1 MRIYI
6 EGYEYYEDFNSTFI
20 TETLSLIDNGQR
32 FVMIENRTE
41 PGVPT
46 PLTRYIHPNHQ
57 SSCTLET
64 DDNGDVI
71 TYEEYHPFGTTSY
84 QATNPAINA
93 AAKRYRYTGM
103 ERDEETGLNYH
114 KARYYIPWLGR
125 WLNPDPIGIGDGVN
139 VYAYCRNN
147 PVMNLDKQGTQT
159 VEPPKSDEEIP
170 LIEQKT
176 SPKGSSDNPI
186 LLDEVTITAT
196 KTSVTAGEAA
206 RMADNV
212 YGDPNAAELI
222 NGWQKSELKIPGV
235 EFNNPE
241 TGFQSALYERT
252 NAEGVTEYAYVFAG
266 TNDLLT
272 DAKEDAA
279 QALGMDAPQFEQ
291 AARNARTI
299 SDALRGNSLTFV
311 GHSLGGGLASAAAL
325 ATGRNA
331 ITFNAAGLH
340 SNTKAAND
348 LNMQAQID
356 AYIVQGEIVDYS
368 QSSLGLA
375 TAEGTRHELKASYV
389 PQIWGTKLDD
399 AYRTYQRVENHLM
412 GTVIQKMQQQGIR

>member
-1 MRIYI
+1 M
-6 EGYEYYEDFNSTFI
+6 
-20 TETLSLIDNGQR
+20 
-32 FVMIENRTE
+32 
-41 PGVPT
+41 
-46 PLTRYIHPNHQ
+46 
-57 SSCTLET
+57 
-64 DDNGDVI
+64 I

>member
-1 MRIYI
+1 
-6 EGYEYYEDFNSTFI
+6 
-20 TETLSLIDNGQR
+20 
-32 FVMIENRTE
+32 
-41 PGVPT
+41 
-46 PLTRYIHPNHQ
+46 
-57 SSCTLET
+57 
-64 DDNGDVI
+64 
-71 TYEEYHPFGTTSY
+71 
-84 QATNPAINA
+84 
-93 AAKRYRYTGM
+93 
-103 ERDEETGLNYH
+103 
-114 KARYYIPWLGR
+114 
-125 WLNPDPIGIGDGVN
+125 
-139 VYAYCRNN
+139 
-147 PVMNLDKQGTQT
+147 
-159 VEPPKSDEEIP
+159 
-170 LIEQKT
+170 
-176 SPKGSSDNPI
+176 
-186 LLDEVTITAT
+186 
-196 KTSVTAGEAA
+196 
-206 RMADNV
+206 MADNV